1 MRRILLLDD
10 EKNVL
15 AALKRSIKQLYSSEE
30 WEVETFS
37 DAQAAIQR
45 FAAVDF
51 DFVVSDYH
59 MPAMNG
65 IDFLRIIK
73 EIQPNTIRLMLSASA
88 DFRTVMDAINEAE
101 VFRYISKPWVQEEL
115 KEIMDLASAHRDQII
130 EDKRLADQ
138 LRAQLNPISEQDKE
152 AKLLEDEEPGI
163 TKVNWGPDGS
173 VRLD

>member
-15 AALKRSIKQLYSSEE
+15 AALKRSLKQLYSGEE
-30 WEVETFS
+30 WEVEVFS
-37 DAQAAIQR
+37 DAQTAIQR
-45 FAAVDF
+45 FAAIDF

-59 MPAMNG
+59 MPLMNG

-101 VFRYISKPWVQEEL
+101 VFRYIPKPWVQEEL
-115 KEIMDLASAHRDQII
+115 KEIMDLAATHRDQMV

-138 LRAQLNPISEQDKE
+138 LRAQLKPISEQEKE

>member
-15 AALKRSIKQLYSSEE
+15 AALKRSLKQLYAGQDL
-30 WEVETFS
+30 EVETFS
-37 DAQAAIQR
+37 EAAAAIQR
-45 FAAVDF
+45 FASIDF

-59 MPAMNG
+59 MPGING

-73 EIQPNTIRLMLSASA
+73 EIQPNTIRLMLSAST

-101 VFRYISKPWVQEEL
+101 VFRYIPKPWVQNEL
-115 KEIMDLASAHRDQII
+115 KEIMDLAFVHHDQIV

-138 LRAQLNPISEQDKE
+138 LRAQLHPISEQEKE
-152 AKLLEDEEPGI
+152 AKLLEESEPGI

>member
-15 AALKRSIKQLYSSEE
+15 AALKRSLKQLYPAQEL
-30 WEVETFS
+30 EVELFS
-37 DAQAAIQR
+37 DASAAIQR
-45 FAAVDF
+45 FATMDF

-59 MPAMNG
+59 MPGMNG

-101 VFRYISKPWVQEEL
+101 VFRYIPKPWVQEEL
-115 KEIMDLASAHRDQII
+115 KEIMDLATVHRDQIV

-138 LRAQLNPISEQDKE
+138 LRAQMNPISEQEKE
-152 AKLLEDEEPGI
+152 AKLLEDSEPGI
-163 TKVNWGPDGS
+163 TQVNWGPDGS
-173 VRLD
+173 VRLE

>member
-15 AALKRSIKQLYSSEE
+15 AALKRSLRQLYSSQEL
-30 WEVETFS
+30 EVEIFS
-37 DAQAAIQR
+37 DARVAIQR
-45 FAAVDF
+45 FGTVDF

-59 MPAMNG
+59 MPGMNG
-65 IDFLRIIK
+65 VDFLRIIK

-88 DFRTVMDAINEAE
+88 DFKTVMDAINEAE
-101 VFRYISKPWVQEEL
+101 VFRYIPKPWVQEEL
-115 KEIMDLASAHRDQII
+115 KEIMGLASDHRDQIV

-138 LRAQLNPISEQDKE
+138 LRAQLNPISAQEKE
-152 AKLLEDEEPGI
+152 AKLLEEEEPGI
-163 TKVNWGPDGS
+163 TQVNWAPDGS

>member
-15 AALKRSIKQLYSSEE
+15 AALKRSLKQLYSGEE
-30 WEVETFS
+30 WEVEVFS

-45 FAAVDF
+45 FAAIDF

-59 MPAMNG
+59 MPVMNG

-101 VFRYISKPWVQEEL
+101 VFRYIPKPWVQEEL
-115 KEIMDLASAHRDQII
+115 KEIMDLASTHRDQIV

-138 LRAQLNPISEQDKE
+138 LRAQLNPISEQEKA

-163 TKVNWGPDGS
+163 TKVNWGADGS